1 MTTGES
7 VLIGGK
13 YHPFELKALVDTA
26 FGLPTFEII
35 NTRLLHSLMHV
46 FVQETADLRTTGILF
61 KDKFDDLKLADSD
74 SLKVKEIS
82 MDLLDT
88 DDQNYFSK
96 VIMVGERGEGDSSSE
111 DRLRDGA
118 DESGSKR
125 DSASD
130 ANRQNAGDFND
141 LSLRVAALEEA
152 LDELAKALA
161 LCCNKNDEEDEAEA
175 LAAQQ
180 AAFLAFENEMNARF
194 DDLRNEL
201 MAALNAL
208 QDQICALEKQVA
220 GILEDIRD
228 IFGCL
233 EDHFNQLECMGK
245 KFEKLMSSFLCV
257 KAEVSNLM
265 REREARNRQVEE
277 MIEQMES
284 IKIMKA
290 NKDAMMRMLDLK
302 EDKIVVIK
310 KLDASIFNCY
320 QREFGDSLK
329 VINEKLI
336 FLKDDIRHAVEPIWK
351 AVTKKSERDELC
363 VVKNMLGIEIN
374 TLADQLN
381 NFVNMRMNP
390 ESPITTERF
399 MQHLKCTVCEDN
411 VLMQKNVV
419 ANNIPQLP
427 EVLLKVARPVLSSR
441 LNDCDE
447 CHQVLSKQRSCGGRF
462 TLMTPEDRLS
472 RRGHFLQ
479 QFNVSP
485 TNNDTKLIEGEDG
498 CMYRASP
505 PKWPCDNFVTVKD
518 AVKKGH

>member
-1 MTTGES
+1 MATEGG

-13 YHPFELKALVDTA
+13 YHPYEFKALVDTA

-35 NTRLLHSLMHV
+35 NTRLLHSLMHI
-46 FVQETADLRTTGILF
+46 FVQEVSDLRTTGIIF
-61 KDKFDDLKLADSD
+61 KDKFDDLKLADAEP
-74 SLKVKEIS
+74 LKVKEIS
-82 MDLLDT
+82 LELMDI
-88 DDQNYFSK
+88 DDQNNFSK
-96 VIMVGERGEGDSSSE
+96 VVMVGERGEGDLSSE
-111 DRLRDGA
+111 YGLVA
-118 DESGSKR
+118 DDSGGKS
-125 DSASD
+125 DSA
-130 ANRQNAGDFND
+130 ANANLLNAGDFND

-180 AAFLAFENEMNARF
+180 AAFQAFENEMNAKF

-233 EDHFNQLECMGK
+233 EDHFNQLECMSK
-245 KFEKLMSSFLCV
+245 KFEKLMASFLCV

-277 MIEQMES
+277 IIEQMES
-284 IKIMKA
+284 IKIMKV
-290 NKDAMMRMLDLK
+290 NKDAVMRMLDLK
-302 EDKIVVIK
+302 EDKIVVSK
-310 KLDASIFNCY
+310 KLEASIFNCY
-320 QREFGDSLK
+320 QREFADSLK

-336 FLKDDIRHAVEPIWK
+336 FLKDDIRHAVEPIWT
-351 AVTKKSERDELC
+351 AVTKKSERTELC
-363 VVKNMLGIEIN
+363 GIKNMLEIEIN
-374 TLADQLN
+374 TLGDLLN

-399 MQHLKCTVCEDN
+399 KQHLRCTVCEDN

-419 ANNIPQLP
+419 ANNIPLLP

-441 LNDCDE
+441 PKECDE
-447 CHQVLSKQRSCGGRF
+447 CHQLLSKKRSCGGQF
-462 TLMTPEDRLS
+462 TVMTPEDRLS

-479 QFNVSP
+479 QFNVP
-485 TNNDTKLIEGEDG
+485 PINNDSELIEGEDG
-498 CMYRASP
+498 CMYKASP